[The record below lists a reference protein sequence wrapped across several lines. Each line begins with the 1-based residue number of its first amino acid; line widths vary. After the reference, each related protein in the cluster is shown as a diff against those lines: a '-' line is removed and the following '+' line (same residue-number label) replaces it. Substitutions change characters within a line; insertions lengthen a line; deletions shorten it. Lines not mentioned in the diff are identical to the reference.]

1 MMNINPRY
9 LIYHDLIGI
18 RAHAKLKSKSSDIA
32 FSDIGTIIDETQN
45 MVITEKNE
53 VEKKFIKKDHLFRF
67 NIEDEEG
74 TMLEVNGNKI
84 VGLPINRLRSLKKK
98 RWFKK

>member
-1 MMNINPRY
+1 MKINPKY
-9 LIYHDLIGI
+9 LIYHDLIGLSAQA
-18 RAHAKLKSKSSDIA
+18 RHKSKSSDIA
-32 FSDIGTIIDETQN
+32 FSDIGTIIDETRN
-45 MVITEKNE
+45 IVITEKDQ
-53 VEKKFIKKDHLFRF
+53 VEKKYIKKNHLFRF
-67 NIEDEEG
+67 KIEDEEG

>member
-1 MMNINPRY
+1 MMKINPKY

-18 RAHAKLKSKSSDIA
+18 RAQAKLKSKPSDIA

-45 MVITEKNE
+45 MVITEINE
-53 VEKKFIKKDHLFRF
+53 VQKKIIKKDHLFRF
-67 NIEDEEG
+67 NLEDEEG
-74 TMLEVNGNKI
+74 TMLEVNGSKI
-84 VGLPINRLRSLKKK
+84 VGLPINRLRSLRKK